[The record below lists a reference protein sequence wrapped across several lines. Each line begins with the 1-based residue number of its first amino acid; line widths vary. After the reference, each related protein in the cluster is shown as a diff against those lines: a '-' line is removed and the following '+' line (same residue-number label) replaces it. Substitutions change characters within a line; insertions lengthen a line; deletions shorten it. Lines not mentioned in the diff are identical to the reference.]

1 MFEVGQRV
9 IVEQPPM
16 VSPVAMAPALSV
28 TGTITGRYMGDYIV
42 RLDVPPNQLEIAVV
56 PESRLRPA

>member
-42 RLDVPPNQLEIAVV
+42 KLDVPPNQLEIAVV

>member
-1 MFEVGQRV
+1 MVQ
-9 IVEQPPM
+9 QPAM

-28 TGTITGRYMGDYIV
+28 AGTITGRYMGDYIV

-56 PESRLRPA
+56 PESRLRPV